1 MQRVVQ
7 YDDPDYQMQLS
18 HTASRFEVQ
27 HRGEEAIEIQ
37 GVLLYPDG
45 ARRTPGPFGASKEP
59 PTAPYE
65 LWNLL
70 VLYRQE
76 VYTRLANAQRE
87 LGFALQ
93 AQAIKAYNEMSADS
107 PNDYDIE
114 KLRKLTVRVEKAK
127 RSLKIAKQQ
136 FERHTPAHVKDAE
149 KHSREI
155 FAENMKFARRALA
168 ALDKLGF
175 CNPNER

>member
-18 HTASRFEVQ
+18 DIASRFEVQ
-27 HRGEEAIEIQ
+27 HRGDEAIEIQ

-45 ARRTPGPFGASKEP
+45 ARRTLGPFGACKEP

-76 VYTRLANAQRE
+76 LYSRLAKVQVE
-87 LGFALQ
+87 LGHALTLQ
-93 AQAIKAYNEMSADS
+93 ASKAYNEMSADS
-107 PNDYDIE
+107 PSDYEIE
-114 KLRKLTVRVEKAK
+114 KLRKLTVRVEKAR

-136 FERHTPAHVKDAE
+136 LERHTPAHVKDAD

-155 FAENMKFARRALA
+155 LAENAKFARRALA
-168 ALDKLGF
+168 ALGKLGF
-175 CNPNER
+175 RNPNER